1 MAFNFEEVKQAYER
15 IRPYVR
21 RTPLEESFYLND
33 GDRGGKTKG
42 CCNHFLRKSRKL
54 CKLCSI
60 PSGNQ

>member
-33 GDRGGKTKG
+33 GDRGGKKRVLQPFPPEITEA
-42 CCNHFLRKSRKL
+42 L
-54 CKLCSI
+54 
-60 PSGNQ
+60 